1 MSANKRI
8 CSTIFL
14 TFSVFLFSCNWKRLG
29 WALNLA
35 CDRHNTVSAKFMHA
49 RGIHSTTW
57 PAPVADSSC
66 LETRTNRTRFCVCNC
81 VCVVPRQHENYSGA
95 LERIHTYEFFIGLEF
110 EIFYTREKPTQPK
123 KWQQTVSWA
132 SNDLES
138 MMLFLSIS
146 VYLA

>member
-1 MSANKRI
+1 MPG
-8 CSTIFL
+8 
-14 TFSVFLFSCNWKRLG
+14 VFTVQPDLPQSPTLL
-29 WALNLA
+29 ALKQEQIGPGF
-35 CDRHNTVSAKFMHA
+35 VSA
-49 RGIHSTTW
+49 S
-57 PAPVADSSC
+57 D
-66 LETRTNRTRFCVCNC
+66 C
-81 VCVVPRQHENYSGA
+81 VCVVPREHENYTGA

-123 KWQQTVSWA
+123 QMTTNISWV